1 MDINQVIKQMEW
13 VDEERRRDKTVLLN
27 VQERLST
34 QIDQVEG
41 IHLRFKELE
50 EEVKRLSVLI
60 GRLNQFDG
68 ALVQQRVEL
77 RRIMDESEKK
87 AAKTREEVERVLRTE
102 IKSVDDKIYQASNKL
117 EQIQEL
123 RRDLQNESAERQK
136 VNRSIEEAHL
146 RLEESNRTIEDFGR
160 ALKQIEEGRRQD
172 QKQVD
177 GVQGEIITL
186 RKRIDERRSEL
197 ESLSVNIN
205 RMENRINEI
214 LSLET
219 SRHTEQQ
226 AFIEQ
231 QSILQVERDRVLKD
245 WIKKVEAYEKQSQ
258 EIEMQI
264 QNLDVTHRAIKRS
277 QEAVDLVTER
287 MERRISEITEL
298 QRLTEE
304 RFRQEWVTFKGDDQ
318 KRWADYTLTQ
328 DEKYNELLRMNEKL
342 VSRATQLEDQFYITR
357 ELTSQLNN
365 QTEKGLQS
373 LFTIANDWLETY
385 QKVKESQR

>member
-87 AAKTREEVERVLRTE
+87 AAKTRDEVERVLRTE

-231 QSILQVERDRVLKD
+231 QSIFQVERERVLKD
-245 WIKKVEAYEKQSQ
+245 WIKKIEAYEKQSQ